1 MTGNIHNRNVRF
13 YEEKEADRR
22 AWEILHSEAVRTFS
36 SQNDFIIQAVN
47 DFYDRHLAISDD
59 PYLETREKE
68 DAFADRI
75 VEKVE
80 QKVLGNLPQLIGIYF
95 LQQQNILAM
104 GNSAQMESYMKG
116 NGGTQALYSGDGI
129 LQKSGETETE
139 EPEENEFLD
148 FSFGG

>member
-22 AWEILHSEAVRTFS
+22 AWEILHSKEVKAFP
-36 SQNDFIIQAVN
+36 SQNDFIIRAVN

-80 QKVLGNLPQLIGIYF
+80 QKVFGNLSQLIRIYL
-95 LQQQNILAM
+95 LQQQNILAT
-104 GNSAQMESYMKG
+104 GNDVRAENYLRNIGEMQVLS
-116 NGGTQALYSGDGI
+116 SGDGI
-129 LQKSGETETE
+129 LQNDGEAETE
-139 EPEENEFLD
+139 EPEDNEFLD